1 MTIEKSK
8 VSIVISAVFTLV
20 LLGLAPATAGATEL
34 VPPTDEPNQGTTSTP
49 MQVDPTVGENHTGK
63 DSTTSDSSSTDSNTS
78 PEQEQEQTDV
88 KDFKSQGNDY
98 LLHMRDKMKTEHN
111 QNEAQVVANR
121 QKHCEQMQKMLN
133 NQVADFSRN
142 AQNHLDVF
150 NSVYSKV
157 QAFATSK
164 NVTSA
169 QYQSLVT
176 AANTQ
181 QANAT
186 QAVAALKTVAV
197 NIDCTQ
203 QDPASSLA
211 TIKSAVDST
220 RTALQSYQQAIKAVI
235 SNLESA
241 TKSSSTTNTQQ

>member
-34 VPPTDEPNQGTTSTP
+34 VPPTDEPNQGATSTP
-49 MQVDPTVGENHTGK
+49 MQTDPTVGGNQNDLKHPSGVLTPAPTE
-63 DSTTSDSSSTDSNTS
+63 SSD
-78 PEQEQEQTDV
+78 QTDV
-88 KDFKSQGNDY
+88 HDYQTQGSAY
-98 LLHMRDKMKTEHN
+98 LLQLRSKMKTEHA
-111 QNEAQVVANR
+111 QNEAQAIANR
-121 QKHCEQMQKMLN
+121 QKHCQQLQNLVNRQE
-133 NQVADFSRN
+133 ADFTRN
-142 AQNHLDVF
+142 AQNHLSVY

-157 QAFATSK
+157 QAYATNK
-164 NVTSA
+164 KVTSTE
-169 QYQSLVT
+169 YQSLVT

-186 QAVAALKTVAV
+186 QAVSALKSVAV

-211 TIKSAVDST
+211 TVKTAVDST
-220 RTALQSYQQAIKAVI
+220 RTALQAYQQAIKAVI
-235 SNLESA
+235 SNLEA
-241 TKSSSTTNTQQ
+241 AAKSSSTTNTQQQ